1 MRLCW
6 RLGEQKEAR
15 KVFKKARADP
25 CLSWQVFDAAAQCE
39 LCLSLQADE
48 GAQVAARIYAM
59 GVDKFPTEVPLL
71 LRYLRFLQAARDH
84 TNMRALLEKSLQAV
98 TGEGSR
104 ELWREYVELEVA
116 YGDAASVRAV
126 ADRRAAVFPEY
137 DPASLFSV
145 AARTR
150 MRACGARRRRRSRRR
165 RSRAPPTPATAR
177 RAAAAA
183 AARAQSGWWAPPR
196 SGRWSCPTS
205 PLSLST
211 PGCRRRRRLRAAAAR
226 RPRRRRRR
234 RRRRAG
240 AGAAAPPPQLAAFIA
255 ALPPPTPA
263 DPGEVQRLL
272 SRRSDLRGRR
282 RRRRREGGRAAD
294 AARVFQSRA
303 GGGAFAGVGRSRWA
317 GRARR
322 PERAW
327 HKRFAF
333 TPRRTSSPRSDR
345 GAARLAVGDE
355 LSQTPTQQGVRQ
367 KAARRSSA

>member
-1 MRLCW
+1 MAARPSALGYIQLMRLCW
-6 RLGEQKEAR
+6 RLGEQKDAR
-15 KVFKKARADP
+15 KAFKKARADP

-59 GVDKFPTEVPLL
+59 GVEKFPTEVPLL

-145 AARTR
+145 AAQYAYAGVWPATPS
-150 MRACGARRRRRSRRR
+150 ALTPPPQPSAADAGSGAQGGGGGARSKWVVGSAERPMVLPDLASL
-165 RSRAPPTPATAR
+165 SEYTGL
-177 RAAAAA
+177 
-183 AARAQSGWWAPPR
+183 SAPPR
-196 SGRWSCPTS
+196 DPRGGGAPPAPSAPSAP
-205 PLSLST
+205 
-211 PGCRRRRRLRAAAAR
+211 AAG
-226 RPRRRRRR
+226 
-234 RRRRAG
+234 AG

-272 SRRSDLRGRR
+272 NRLSDLP
-282 RRRRREGGRAAD
+282 GGGGGGGGGG
-294 AARVFQSRA
+294 RA
-303 GGGAFAGVGRSRWA
+303 GGGRAIKKIKKGGGAFQVGLQPL
-317 GRARR
+317 GG
-322 PERAW
+322 
-327 HKRFAF
+327 KR
-333 TPRRTSSPRSDR
+333 
-345 GAARLAVGDE
+345 
-355 LSQTPTQQGVRQ
+355 
-367 KAARRSSA
+367 